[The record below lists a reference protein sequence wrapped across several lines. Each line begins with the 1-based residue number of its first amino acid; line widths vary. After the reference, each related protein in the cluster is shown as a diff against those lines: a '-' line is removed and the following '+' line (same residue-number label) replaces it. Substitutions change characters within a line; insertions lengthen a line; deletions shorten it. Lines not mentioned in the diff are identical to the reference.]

1 MEVIKTRV
9 IEQKTKKKK
18 TIEKHL
24 QLQEHEEHNDL
35 FDHNVYGDHAKEE

>member
-9 IEQKTKKKK
+9 IEQKTKK

>member
-9 IEQKTKKKK
+9 IEQKKKK
-18 TIEKHL
+18 TIGKHL